1 MSDPLVYFITFR
13 TYGTW
18 LGGDERGTVDR
29 WHNIP
34 GRPRAV
40 ASPARAAYRTSLLR
54 DEPGILHSVER
65 TVVDAAIR
73 ETCAVREWPLLALN
87 VRTNHVHV
95 VLWSPEPP
103 EKAMNMLKAYST
115 RALRREDLRGSS
127 DRPWARHGS
136 TRHLFRKDDVDAA
149 CAYVTYG
156 QD

>member
-1 MSDPLVYFITFR
+1 MDDPLAYFITFR

-34 GRPRAV
+34 GRPRA
-40 ASPARAAYRTSLLR
+40 APSRARAAHQASLLKH
-54 DEPGILHSVER
+54 EPVVLLPVER
-65 TVVDAAIR
+65 TRVDAAFH
-73 ETCAVREWPLLALN
+73 ETCAVREWQLLALN

-103 EKAMNMLKAYST
+103 EKAMNVLKAYAT
-115 RALRREDLRGSS
+115 RALRQEGLRGSRES
-127 DRPWARHGS
+127 LWARHGS
-136 TRHLFRKDDVDAA
+136 TRHLFTENDVDAA
-149 CAYVTYG
+149 CGYVTYG